1 MPKITVGIPVYNAE
15 KTIARAIQSVLN
27 QTYTD
32 FELIITDDGSTDGT
46 LQVIQSFDDSRIRLL
61 LDKENKGISYRLNQ
75 QIAMAQGEYFA
86 RMDADDIMF
95 PNRLERQIEVL
106 EQHPEIDVLGSSVI
120 VIGADNKIVGSRGRI
135 EDGELENVDSF
146 IHPTAM
152 GKTSWFRA
160 NLYNVNY
167 SGWED
172 YELWLRTARNS
183 CFKVINEPLLFY
195 NDPQK
200 YRIKQYTHRR
210 LVGNKVLLN
219 EKHLFSN
226 KLIPYLKVLKNY
238 YIIVAVFFVHLLHLD
253 GWAIAFRNKKLSSEK
268 KQFYRK
274 KLEEIIA
281 YKTRILH
288 VITSLRTGGAEHL
301 MVDLL
306 PRLRNLGNHV
316 EIAVFD
322 GTRTSFYEQ
331 LEAEGIKIH
340 AFAVGGSVYSV
351 KHIFKLRKLMKNF
364 DVVHTHNTA
373 CQMFAAL
380 GKTKRNILITTE
392 HSTSTRRRNYRI
404 FKYIDRWMYKRYDK
418 IICISEPS
426 EKSLRGYIGD
436 AYPIVTVQNGIDVAR
451 FANAQ
456 PIDLGL
462 KGKKLITMVAGFRY
476 EKDHPTVIRCLQY
489 LPQDYHVVFVGDGE
503 KRAEL
508 EALIAE
514 LGLVE
519 RVHLLGIRTDVPQIL
534 KSSDVIVMSSH
545 REGLSLSN
553 VEGMS
558 SGNPFV
564 ASDVEGLREV
574 TKGYGV
580 LFPHGD
586 SETLAKVVLK
596 LTTDLDYRNEVSLK
610 CKERALQYDIQVMA
624 ENYNRV
630 YCRFAT

>member
-1 MPKITVGIPVYNAE
+1 MK
-15 KTIARAIQSVLN
+15 
-27 QTYTD
+27 
-32 FELIITDDGSTDGT
+32 
-46 LQVIQSFDDSRIRLL
+46 
-61 LDKENKGISYRLNQ
+61 
-75 QIAMAQGEYFA
+75 
-86 RMDADDIMF
+86 
-95 PNRLERQIEVL
+95 
-106 EQHPEIDVLGSSVI
+106 
-120 VIGADNKIVGSRGRI
+120 
-135 EDGELENVDSF
+135 
-146 IHPTAM
+146 
-152 GKTSWFRA
+152 
-160 NLYNVNY
+160 
-167 SGWED
+167 
-172 YELWLRTARNS
+172 
-183 CFKVINEPLLFY
+183 
-195 NDPQK
+195 
-200 YRIKQYTHRR
+200 
-210 LVGNKVLLN
+210 
-219 EKHLFSN
+219 
-226 KLIPYLKVLKNY
+226 
-238 YIIVAVFFVHLLHLD
+238 
-253 GWAIAFRNKKLSSEK
+253 
-268 KQFYRK
+268 
-274 KLEEIIA
+274 
-281 YKTRILH
+281 ILH
-288 VITSLRTGGAEHL
+288 VITSLVTAGAEHL
-301 MVDLL
+301 MVELL
-306 PRLRNLGNHV
+306 PRLRDLGHDV

-322 GTRTSFYEQ
+322 GTRFPFYEQ
-331 LEAEGIKIH
+331 LEAQGIKIH
-340 AFAVGGSVYSV
+340 AFAIGGNVYSV

-404 FKYIDRWMYKRYDK
+404 FRYIDRWMYKRYDK

-489 LPQDYHVVFVGDGE
+489 LPEEYHVVFVGDGE
-503 KRAEL
+503 KRSEL

-514 LGLVE
+514 LSLTE

-586 SETLAKVVLK
+586 SEALAKVVLK
-596 LTTDLDYRNEVSLK
+596 LTNDSDYRNEVSLK

-630 YCRFAT
+630 YCRFATDPQAPL